1 MTPEAA
7 FEIIEAEKKEYG
19 VENPTNLEEQAINM
33 VGKTIYEKLIK
44 NYTEKQSIT
53 TIFFGL
59 NNLKRGKYINQRMPQ
74 QGEKEPPYKQPS

>member
-1 MTPEAA
+1 M
-7 FEIIEAEKKEYG
+7 Y
-19 VENPTNLEEQAINM
+19 
-33 VGKTIYEKLIK
+33 K

-74 QGEKEPPYKQPS
+74 QGEEEPPHKQSS